1 MLPCGLVRIFDS
13 TASTTGAGASD
24 AGASD
29 AVFTLGEV
37 DFDLRKLWFGKGRMS
52 IRSVSPFFFLTL
64 VLVNRVASRL
74 LQSVG
79 AGFWKTY
86 SQHPFY

>member
-13 TASTTGAGASD
+13 TASTTGAGA
-24 AGASD
+24 AD

-52 IRSVSPFFFLTL
+52 TRSVSPFFFRTL
-64 VLVNRVASRL
+64 VLVNRVASGL

-86 SQHPFY
+86 SQRPFY